1 MSAHCLLLK
10 KKKKTGNQFLFKKQR
25 KKKKH
30 MHACTFL
37 VTFFHLPCLKHT
49 ILESYYFFSYFPC
62 ILFLILITFCFFSF
76 NFFTFFADLLLC
88 IHGCKII
95 TNSCF
100 AYLNSQF
107 IFLSSSTDYSF
118 HTYQLST
125 ISYTDILHSSSTS
138 FIYNPHTTYYS
149 LLLILHTFY
158 L

>member
-1 MSAHCLLLK
+1 
-10 KKKKTGNQFLFKKQR
+10 
-25 KKKKH
+25 

-37 VTFFHLPCLKHT
+37 VTFFHSPCLKHT

-107 IFLSSSTDYSF
+107 NFFFIFHYWLLISHLPTFYDLIYFTVPQLLSF
-118 HTYQLST
+118 T
-125 ISYTDILHSSSTS
+125 IPTLLIT
-138 FIYNPHTTYYS
+138 PYS
-149 LLLILHTFY
+149 LFFTRFTCKLTSY

>member
-1 MSAHCLLLK
+1 
-10 KKKKTGNQFLFKKQR
+10 
-25 KKKKH
+25 
-30 MHACTFL
+30 MHAYTFL
-37 VTFFHLPCLKHT
+37 VTFFHSPCLKHT

-107 IFLSSSTDYSF
+107 IFFYLPLLTTHFTLINFLRS
-118 HTYQLST
+118 H
-125 ISYTDILHSSSTS
+125 ILHSSSTY

-149 LLLILHTFY
+149 LFFTRFTCKLTSY

>member
-1 MSAHCLLLK
+1 
-10 KKKKTGNQFLFKKQR
+10 
-25 KKKKH
+25 
-30 MHACTFL
+30 MHAYTFL
-37 VTFFHLPCLKHT
+37 VTFFHSPCLKHT

-107 IFLSSSTDYSF
+107 IYFYLPLLTTHFTLINFLRS
-118 HTYQLST
+118 H
-125 ISYTDILHSSSTS
+125 ILHSSSTS

>member
-1 MSAHCLLLK
+1 
-10 KKKKTGNQFLFKKQR
+10 
-25 KKKKH
+25 

-37 VTFFHLPCLKHT
+37 VTFFHSPCLKHT

-76 NFFTFFADLLLC
+76 NFFTFFADLLLR

-107 IFLSSSTDYSF
+107 IFFLSSTTDYSF

-125 ISYTDILHSSSTS
+125 ISYTSQFLNFFHLQS
-138 FIYNPHTTYYS
+138 PHQ
-149 LLLILHTFY
+149 LLLLTPYSSHVLLVSSHLICKNTFSTLKGNYIL
-158 L
+158 